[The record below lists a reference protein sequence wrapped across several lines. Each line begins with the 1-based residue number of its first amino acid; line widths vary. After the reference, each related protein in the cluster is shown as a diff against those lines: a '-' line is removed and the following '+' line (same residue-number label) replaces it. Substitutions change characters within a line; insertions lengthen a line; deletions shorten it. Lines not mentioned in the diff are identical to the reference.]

1 MAPPRQIRQGL
12 SDVAVIAGAA
22 AGREITTHGFL
33 GSFPTVAHH
42 LVDRALVVMDG
53 LHHAFKDGV
62 ENLSGLLRV
71 AVGEQFHRPL
81 EVGEQH
87 RDLLALA
94 PRALLEV
101 RIFSARCFGV
111 YDSGEV

>member
-53 LHHAFKDGV
+53 LHHAFKDGSRTFRAS
-62 ENLSGLLRV
+62 SGSRSASSSIDPLRSANSTV
-71 AVGEQFHRPL
+71 TCLRS
-81 EVGEQH
+81 
-87 RDLLALA
+87 
-94 PRALLEV
+94 PRGH
-101 RIFSARCFGV
+101 S
-111 YDSGEV
+111 